1 MRFLDSKLKNLIP
14 YAPGEQPADMD
25 RLMKLN
31 TNESPF
37 PPSPKVIEAV
47 NAAAVSRLRLYS
59 DPTCRKLVEAIA
71 EIERVAPEN
80 VFAGNGSDEIL
91 SFIFH
96 GFCENGAAFADIT
109 YGLYPVLCRMFG
121 VAEKVIPLK
130 ADFSLDP
137 ADYATLSETVVL
149 ANPNAPTGMA
159 LPLDGIEALMKP
171 GRLTVV
177 DEAYVDF
184 GAESAVKLLDEYE
197 NLLIVKTFS
206 KSRSLAGGRVGYAV
220 GSRELIA
227 DLNTLKYSFNPYNVN
242 SLSMLAG
249 IAAVRDVDYFNKCR
263 VKIIKN
269 RETLTAGLR
278 ELGFTVLDS
287 KANFVFAKPERM
299 SGKECFNELRKNGI
313 LVRRFDKPRIDGYL
327 RITIGD
333 ETQTEKF
340 LQITR
345 KIVRKG

>member
-1 MRFLDSKLKNLIP
+1 MSYLDRKLKNLVP
-14 YAPGEQPADMD
+14 YVPGEQPADMD

-71 EIERVAPEN
+71 KFEGVKSEN
-80 VFAGNGSDEIL
+80 VFAGNGSDEVL

-96 GFCENGAAFADIT
+96 GFCEKGAAFADIT
-109 YGLYPVLCRMFG
+109 YGLYPVLCQMFG
-121 VAEKVIPLK
+121 VARKVIPLK

-137 ADYATLSETVVL
+137 DDYADLTETVVI

-159 LPLDGIEALMKP
+159 LTLDGIRKLMKP

-184 GAESAVKLLDEYE
+184 GAESAVALLNEYE

-206 KSRSLAGGRVGYAV
+206 KSRSLAGGRIGYAV
-220 GSRELIA
+220 GSKELIA
-227 DLNTLKYSFNPYNVN
+227 DLNALRYSFNPYNIN
-242 SLSMLAG
+242 SLSLIAG
-249 IAAVRDVDYFNKCR
+249 IEAVNDVDYFEQCR
-263 VKIIKN
+263 AKIIQN
-269 RETLTAGLR
+269 RDTLTAGLR
-278 ELGFTVLDS
+278 ELGFTVLES
-287 KANFVFAKPERM
+287 KANFVFAKPADM
-299 SGKECFNELRKNGI
+299 SGKACFDALRENGI
-313 LVRRFDKPRIDGYL
+313 LVRRFDKPRIADYL
-327 RITIGD
+327 RITVGD
-333 ETQTEKF
+333 EMQTAKF
-340 LQITR
+340 LKTMQTI
-345 KIVRKG
+345 IRKG